1 MLMSQMGV
9 LRRIER
15 AAYFL
20 DWRNGRRRQVYSSA
34 SKGKIMKILIADKH
48 VLFREGLHHILAQRP
63 ICPTILEVG
72 NFEEA
77 AKIAKR
83 EPPIDIVLLG
93 PTMRGAPGHHEL
105 ERLCRS
111 FPPQTHVVI
120 ISASDDRQEVSL
132 AINLGVS
139 GFIPKTTTSKV
150 FLAALD
156 LIMAGGTYLPMGSV
170 TTDGRLP
177 AMRSDVNLLTTRQKA
192 VLELIK
198 LGMSNSEIAGNLK
211 ISVGTTRLHVAA
223 ILKQLHLKSRTQAA
237 LVTFL
242 CASPHENACF
252 ATATT

>member
-1 MLMSQMGV
+1 MGV

-63 ICPTILEVG
+63 ICPTIVEAG

-77 AKIAKR
+77 AKIAKK
-83 EPPIDIVLLG
+83 EPAIDIVLLG
-93 PTMRGAPGHHEL
+93 PTMRGGPGHHVL

-111 FPPQTHVVI
+111 LPPQTHVVI
-120 ISASDDRQEVSL
+120 ISASDNRQEVNL

-156 LIMAGGTYLPMGSV
+156 LIMAGGTYLPMGLV
-170 TTDGRLP
+170 TSEGQLPAIKSDGR
-177 AMRSDVNLLTTRQKA
+177 LLTTRQKA

-198 LGMSNSEIAGNLK
+198 LGMSNREIAGSLK
-211 ISVGTTRLHVAA
+211 IAEGTTKLHVTA
-223 ILKQLHLKSRTQAA
+223 ILKQLRLKSRTQAA
-237 LVTFL
+237 LATFWYACPL
-242 CASPHENACF
+242 ENSYF
-252 ATATT
+252 STAIT